1 MQTKDV
7 IEGLL
12 YLTTQRKMTIECLKA
27 CHVLNDTDRNWQ
39 PVQHTEFHFLDDIK
53 YCSYLMIVDKQVHV
67 FLIGERSKGRTYII
81 LDIEGFTCDLLTM
94 SKGELIKY
102 IKDGCKENEKL
113 YLPESFGQRIV
124 FIKPE
129 YINGL
134 TTVYIFN
141 RQTLDSN
148 MFRKS
153 MWNFGTDI
161 YSVGNKEYETKAD
174 DILREIMKDLDDDE

>member
-1 MQTKDV
+1 
-7 IEGLL
+7 
-12 YLTTQRKMTIECLKA
+12 
-27 CHVLNDTDRNWQ
+27 
-39 PVQHTEFHFLDDIK
+39 
-53 YCSYLMIVDKQVHV
+53 
-67 FLIGERSKGRTYII
+67 
-81 LDIEGFTCDLLTM
+81 M

-174 DILREIMKDLDDDE
+174 DILREIMKDLDDEE